1 MNFIWRIELKAIK
14 ISIKESRK
22 TIKKI
27 KRRWAKLESL
37 LSLKK
42 QKTIKNKIKSHKNFD
57 KRANDQNKK
66 LKVEGLDRKIL
77 YIQIKKQGLNWR
89 KKL

>member
-1 MNFIWRIELKAIK
+1 MIELKAIK

-27 KRRWAKLESL
+27 KRRWTKLESL

-42 QKTIKNKIKSHKNFD
+42 QKNYK
-57 KRANDQNKK
+57 
-66 LKVEGLDRKIL
+66 G
-77 YIQIKKQGLNWR
+77 
-89 KKL
+89 

>member
-22 TIKKI
+22 TIKQS

>member
-1 MNFIWRIELKAIK
+1 MIELKAIK

-27 KRRWAKLESL
+27 KRRWTKLKSL

-42 QKTIKNKIKSHKNFD
+42 QKTIKDKIKSHKNFD

-77 YIQIKKQGLNWR
+77 YIQIKKQGLN
-89 KKL
+89 

>member
-1 MNFIWRIELKAIK
+1 
-14 ISIKESRK
+14 
-22 TIKKI
+22 
-27 KRRWAKLESL
+27 LESL

-77 YIQIKKQGLNWR
+77 YIQIKKQGLN
-89 KKL
+89 